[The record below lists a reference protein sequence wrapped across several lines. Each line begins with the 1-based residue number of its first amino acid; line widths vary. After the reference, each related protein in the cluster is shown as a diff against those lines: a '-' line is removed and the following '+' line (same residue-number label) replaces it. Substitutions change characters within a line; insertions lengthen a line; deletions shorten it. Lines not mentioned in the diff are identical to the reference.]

1 MSRWKCYTCFLICD
15 EEDLIEGRCP
25 SCGEKHIIKMCN
37 DDHLCNCTYDVTP
50 GISYCK
56 TCGEPVCPCGS
67 HDVEVITRVTGYLQT
82 LKGFNSAK
90 AQEVRDRQRY
100 DAISGMQTAK

>member
-1 MSRWKCYTCFLICD
+1 MRYKCFTCYLIFNEQD
-15 EEDLIEGRCP
+15 AVEGKCP

-56 TCGEPVCPCGS
+56 TCGEPICPCGS
-67 HDVEVITRVTGYLQT
+67 HDVATVSRVTGYLSDTAGWNNAKKQE
-82 LKGFNSAK
+82 LK
-90 AQEVRDRQRY
+90 DRNRVT
-100 DAISGMQTAK
+100 I